1 MKTHEK
7 LRQLREEKEWSQEDM
22 AERMDMSPSG
32 YAKIERGDTQLKLE
46 KLERIAQIFQIDI
59 VELMSNPEK
68 GVVFLLNENSNNGDY
83 HTVMAEGSHYYCSNE
98 AVTIELEKLKMS
110 LKHKDELLE
119 QQEKMLADKE
129 REINM
134 LNEFIQTLKS
144 K

>member
-46 KLERIAQIFQIDI
+46 KLEQIAQIFKIDV
-59 VELMSNPEK
+59 VELMANPEK
-68 GVVFLLNENSNNGDY
+68 GVVFFMNDNSNDN
-83 HTVMAEGSHYYCSNE
+83 HNTVMAEGSHYYCSNE

-119 QQEKMLADKE
+119 QQKKMLADKE
-129 REINM
+129 REINT

>member
-1 MKTHEK
+1 MKIHEK

-46 KLERIAQIFQIDI
+46 KLEQIAQIFKIDV
-59 VELMSNPEK
+59 VELMATPEK
-68 GVVFLLNENSNNGDY
+68 GVVFFMNENSNDN
-83 HTVMAEGSHYYCSNE
+83 HNTVMAEGSHYYCSNE

-119 QQEKMLADKE
+119 QQKKMLADKE
-129 REINM
+129 REINT